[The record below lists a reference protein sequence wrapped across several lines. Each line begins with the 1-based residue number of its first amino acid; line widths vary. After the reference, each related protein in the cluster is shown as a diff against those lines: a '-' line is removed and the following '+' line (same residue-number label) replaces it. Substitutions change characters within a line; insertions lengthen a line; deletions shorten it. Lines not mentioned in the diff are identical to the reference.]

1 MQPVSM
7 LSTHGPME
15 DVMVEVRQLKSG
27 LYVGRALLP
36 HDHQDLKVCV
46 ANTTN
51 QRHMISAGTCLGQA
65 LPVTAVMDAADN
77 STPDLPASGS
87 DDNKFTV
94 EVMKSVTY
102 SKSYRPMS
110 LTNNDRKLP
119 VYYRNMVT

>member
-1 MQPVSM
+1 M
-7 LSTHGPME
+7 LPTRLIS
-15 DVMVEVRQLKSG
+15 DS
-27 LYVGRALLP
+27 
-36 HDHQDLKVCV
+36 DI
-46 ANTTN
+46 
-51 QRHMISAGTCLGQA
+51 MISAGTCLGQA

-119 VYYRNMVT
+119 VCYRNMVT